1 MEDTGEN
8 SAARLTMKALLES
21 DKKKQIILIG
31 HSMPS
36 LLGLLN
42 GAESTTTVVS
52 FDYDDFDIERARR
65 EMKSIGLSLDNSI
78 DELRP
83 PISPFP
89 IEEFN
94 RVGETINPFKTK
106 KKSPEWKN
114 KLKSLYRV
122 KI

>member
-1 MEDTGEN
+1 MEDTNAN
-8 SAARLTMKALLES
+8 SIRNLALKSLLES
-21 DKKKQIILIG
+21 DGKPVVLVVG
-31 HSMPS
+31 HSKPS
-36 LLGLLN
+36 LLELLN
-42 GAESTTTVVS
+42 GAEPITHVMRC
-52 FDYDDFDIERARR
+52 DDEFDIERARR

-83 PISPFP
+83 LPVFP